1 MALQIRHPK
10 DFYAGVIFIVVGVAA
25 LLIGRDY
32 SLGTTTRMGPG
43 YFPALLGALLTLLG
57 LIISLRSLI
66 FDGPAVGQIGFRP
79 LVLIL
84 ASMLAFAGLL
94 EPAGLVIATAALIAI
109 GCLGSVESRARCD
122 HSQHRFNRSRPRF
135 IRLRP
140 RPADENLAWIL
151 TWICS
156 LISVS
161 VSPLH

>member
-10 DFYAGVIFIVVGVAA
+10 DFYAGLIFIVVGVAA

-43 YFPALLGALLTLLG
+43 YFPALLGGLLTLLG
-57 LIISLRSLI
+57 LIISLRSLLS
-66 FDGPAVGQIGFRP
+66 DGPAVGDIGFRP

-109 GCLGSVESRARCD
+109 GCLGSVESRARD
-122 HSQHRFNRSRPRF
+122 VIVLS
-135 IRLRP
+135 I
-140 RPADENLAWIL
+140 A
-151 TWICS
+151 
-156 LISVS
+156 LIAVALGLFVYGLGLPMKIWPGS
-161 VSPLH
+161 

>member
-66 FDGPAVGQIGFRP
+66 FDGPAVGDIGFRP

-109 GCLGSVESRARCD
+109 GCLGSTESRARD
-122 HSQHRFNRSRPRF
+122 VIVLS
-135 IRLRP
+135 I
-140 RPADENLAWIL
+140 A
-151 TWICS
+151 
-156 LISVS
+156 LIAVALGLF
-161 VSPLH
+161 VYGLGLPMKIWPGY

>member
-43 YFPALLGALLTLLG
+43 YFPALLGALQTLLG

-66 FDGPAVGQIGFRP
+66 FDGPAVGHVGFRP

-109 GCLGSVESRARCD
+109 GCLGSVESRAREV
-122 HSQHRFNRSRPRF
+122 
-135 IRLRP
+135 I
-140 RPADENLAWIL
+140 IL
-151 TWICS
+151 SIA
-156 LISVS
+156 LIAVALGLFVYGLGLPMKIWPWS
-161 VSPLH
+161 

>member
-109 GCLGSVESRARCD
+109 GCLGSVESRARD
-122 HSQHRFNRSRPRF
+122 VIILS
-135 IRLRP
+135 IALI
-140 RPADENLAWIL
+140 ALALGLFVYGLGLPMKIWPG
-151 TWICS
+151 S
-156 LISVS
+156 
-161 VSPLH
+161 

>member
-43 YFPALLGALLTLLG
+43 YFPALLGGLLTLLG

-66 FDGPAVGQIGFRP
+66 FDGPAVGHIGFRP

-84 ASMLAFAGLL
+84 ASMLAFAVLL

-109 GCLGSVESRARCD
+109 GCLGSVESRAREV
-122 HSQHRFNRSRPRF
+122 
-135 IRLRP
+135 I
-140 RPADENLAWIL
+140 IL
-151 TWICS
+151 SIA
-156 LISVS
+156 LIAVALGLFVYGLGLPMKIWPWS
-161 VSPLH
+161 

>member
-66 FDGPAVGQIGFRP
+66 FDGPAVGHIGFRP

-109 GCLGSVESRARCD
+109 GCLGSVESRARD
-122 HSQHRFNRSRPRF
+122 VIILS
-135 IRLRP
+135 IALI
-140 RPADENLAWIL
+140 ALALGLFVYGLGLPMKIWPG
-151 TWICS
+151 S
-156 LISVS
+156 
-161 VSPLH
+161 